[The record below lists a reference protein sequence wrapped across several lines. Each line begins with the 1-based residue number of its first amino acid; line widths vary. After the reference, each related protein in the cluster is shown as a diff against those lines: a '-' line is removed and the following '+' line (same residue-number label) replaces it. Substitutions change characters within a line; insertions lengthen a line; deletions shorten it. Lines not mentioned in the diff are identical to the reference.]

1 MKKAIKTIAVIAMVC
16 VMVMSITVA
25 VTACG
30 DNSEIKEATGLE
42 YEMVYREDGSTY
54 YYVSGIGTE
63 TLKEFKIPAVYN
75 GKAVIGIDDRAFKG
89 SSVVRVEFPATVTSI
104 GNNAFE
110 NCADLKAIVASGVT
124 AIWGDAFLGCEALE
138 SVALASGNWEIS
150 YARGS
155 VGYITYDKES
165 LELSDPAAAATTL
178 KALSGYYN
186 ILCEEAA

>member
-1 MKKAIKTIAVIAMVC
+1 MKNAIKTIAVIAMVC

-42 YEMVYREDGSTY
+42 YETVYREDGSTY

-110 NCADLKAIVASGVT
+110 NYADLKAIVASGVT
-124 AIWGDAFLGCEALE
+124 TIWGDAFLGCEALE

-155 VGYITYDKES
+155 VGYITYDKEP